1 MLMRDPFQDG
11 TPIGGFFDDIVSAA
25 KGAFSSAA
33 SFVHHPPG
41 WFAAAMPL
49 FTTENQRYLAGKLGG
64 STGEQLYD
72 AGVKAIAQKALG
84 PQGPALVEMYN
95 KVTEDAARGN
105 LHARDILSH
114 APQIVKLATASR
126 QGPEAF
132 QAAIAATNSAVKVSG
147 DAGADHQAIRS
158 AALALATW
166 LHNETGHRIVGF
178 LAMPGQVSKPLA
190 FHSLAGAQDW
200 FRHVQ
205 EGPESYSYIAYWSW
219 DDHGNPILCGESFG
233 TSSSV
238 PHSALQPPAIGG
250 PWLDMVGGPWLDI
263 ADPAYAI
270 GGPWLD
276 IADPDPNWGYTVGG
290 PWLDLVGAQVGDR
303 SRRQEWPQTKAL
315 IQSAINEV
323 NDMARWR
330 PAGAYVWSLDPPS
343 ASPSSR
349 ITLEGITS
357 VEAFATP
364 AEALDYMRQRI
375 QTPHVAL
382 AIFDRRSSHWPN
394 PTNWTKSDDPAY
406 EPVIAQ
412 QIERA
417 APTRMAGSYVG
428 AVPWQTTI
436 GGALNDVRARAGS
449 IANKRA
455 GSVVG
460 VIHTT
465 KDGLWHALA
474 FSDTD
479 AADDWLGLATHDPA
493 AYTYAAYY
501 DKADFM
507 WPHPVN
513 EKISGTRAFEQPR
526 SSGAQ
531 MSSSRGQRLA
541 PA

>member
-1 MLMRDPFQDG
+1 MRDPFQDG
-11 TPIGGFFDDIVSAA
+11 TPIGGFFDDVVSAA

-72 AGVKAIAQKALG
+72 VGVKAIAQKALG
-84 PQGPALVEMYN
+84 PQGPALVETYN

-105 LHARDILSH
+105 LHAREILSH
-114 APQIVKLATASR
+114 APQIVKLAAASR

-147 DAGADHQAIRS
+147 DY
-158 AALALATW
+158 
-166 LHNETGHRIVGF
+166 V
-178 LAMPGQVSKPLA
+178 
-190 FHSLAGAQDW
+190 
-200 FRHVQ
+200 
-205 EGPESYSYIAYWSW
+205 
-219 DDHGNPILCGESFG
+219 
-233 TSSSV
+233 
-238 PHSALQPPAIGG
+238 GG
-250 PWLDMVGGPWLDI
+250 PWLDM
-263 ADPAYAI
+263 I

-276 IADPDPNWGYTVGG
+276 IADPDPSWGYTVGG
-290 PWLDLVGAQVGDR
+290 PWLDIVGAQVGDR

-343 ASPSSR
+343 ASPSQR
-349 ITLEGITS
+349 ITLEGVTS

-382 AIFDRRSSHWPN
+382 AIFDRRSAHWPN

-417 APTRMAGSYVG
+417 VPTRTAGSYVG
-428 AVPWQTTI
+428 AVPALSTI
-436 GGALNDVRARAGS
+436 DAALNNVRNRAQS
-449 IANKRA
+449 IANKRT

-465 KDGLWHALA
+465 PDGLWHALA
-474 FSDTD
+474 FSDSD
-479 AADDWLGLATHDPA
+479 AADDWLGLATQDPA
-493 AYTYAAYY
+493 AYTYAASY
-501 DKADFM
+501 DKEDFM
-507 WPHPVN
+507 WPHPIN
-513 EKISGTRAFEQPR
+513 EKIGGSRVVSQPSSSKAQR
-526 SSGAQ
+526 SP
-531 MSSSRGQRLA
+531 SRGQRWVH

>member
-1 MLMRDPFQDG
+1 MRDPFQDQDG

-49 FTTENQRYLAGKLGG
+49 LTTENQRYLAGKLGG
-64 STGEQLYD
+64 STGTQLYD
-72 AGVKAIAQKALG
+72 AGVNALAQKFLG
-84 PQGPALVEMYN
+84 PQGPALVETYN

-105 LHARDILSH
+105 LHAREILSH

-147 DAGADHQAIRS
+147 D
-158 AALALATW
+158 W
-166 LHNETGHRIVGF
+166 
-178 LAMPGQVSKPLA
+178 
-190 FHSLAGAQDW
+190 
-200 FRHVQ
+200 
-205 EGPESYSYIAYWSW
+205 
-219 DDHGNPILCGESFG
+219 
-233 TSSSV
+233 
-238 PHSALQPPAIGG
+238 IGG
-250 PWLDMVGGPWLDI
+250 PWLDLMGREPDFPPCQIDRAV
-263 ADPAYAI
+263 

-276 IADPDPNWGYTVGG
+276 IADPDPSWGYTVGG
-290 PWLDLVGAQVGDR
+290 PWLDIVGAQVGDR
-303 SRRQEWPQTKAL
+303 SRRQEWPQTRAL
-315 IQSAINEV
+315 IQSAINDV
-323 NDMARWR
+323 HDMASWR

-349 ITLEGITS
+349 ITLEGVTS

-364 AEALDYMRQRI
+364 AEALEYMRQRI

-382 AIFDRRSSHWPN
+382 AIFDRRSPHWPN

-412 QIERA
+412 QIEKT
-417 APTRMAGSYVG
+417 APTRTAGNYVG
-428 AVPWQTTI
+428 GIPQRTAI
-436 GGALNDVRARAGS
+436 GAALDDVRSRARS
-449 IANKRA
+449 IANKRV

-460 VIHTT
+460 VIHTSQ
-465 KDGLWHALA
+465 DGLWHALA
-474 FSDTD
+474 FSDAD
-479 AADDWLGLATHDPA
+479 AADDWLGLATQDPT

-501 DKADFM
+501 DKEDFQ

-513 EKISGTRAFEQPR
+513 EKIGGPRVTRGHVAASGTRRA
-526 SSGAQ
+526 A
-531 MSSSRGQRLA
+531 
-541 PA
+541 